1 MSDHKS
7 LIMHIAEWWETH
19 ASSSRSTKSWNKWL
33 PSPGNILF
41 TLLIAGLLIFTQQ
54 TWANHTPDSV
64 RVPGP
69 SATTVNYQGR
79 LAAPDGTPKNGTFG
93 MSFCHLGR
101 GQWRQ
106 CCVGAES
113 HTAVPVTDG
122 LFNVGLGSQT
132 SGGIPTTVWNGD
144 RYLEITV
151 GGETL
156 TPRELIRS
164 VPIAGMA
171 LTVPDA
177 AIDTDQLADGSV
189 TTEKLAN
196 SSVTSPRLNLGKG
209 QACLTNNQTIN
220 LSSSDVDIPGLTL
233 QFTVDQASTV
243 LVWMDGIANLSS
255 GSAAA
260 VYLNLSSGGVSHTGA
275 GTFMY
280 STTYWQPVKGQRIF
294 SLGNGAYTFAARA
307 YTEGSSASLM
317 LQGTDPRYRTCI
329 NYVVLGQ

>member
-1 MSDHKS
+1 MNDHKN
-7 LIMHIAEWWETH
+7 LLHHIADWWQ
-19 ASSSRSTKSWNKWL
+19 SRQERSHTANWNRWL
-33 PSPGNILF
+33 PTPGNIFF
-41 TLLIAGLLIFTQQ
+41 TLLMIGLLIFTQQ
-54 TWANHTPDSV
+54 TWANNGPESV
-64 RVPGP
+64 NVPGP
-69 SATTVNYQGR
+69 SATTINYQGR

-93 MSFCHLGR
+93 MSFAIYDAASG
-101 GQWRQ
+101 GNVVW
-106 CCVGAES
+106 GAES

-122 LFNVGLGSQT
+122 LFNIGLGSQT

-144 RYLEITV
+144 RYLQITV

-164 VPIAGMA
+164 VPVAGMA

-177 AIDTDQLADGSV
+177 AIDTNQLANGSV

-196 SSVTSPRLNLGKG
+196 ASVTSPRLNLGKG

-220 LSSSDVDIPGLTL
+220 LSSSDVDVPGLTL
-233 QFTVDQASTV
+233 QFTVDQASSV

-255 GSAAA
+255 GNSAN

-275 GTFMY
+275 GAFMY
-280 STTYWQPVKGQRIF
+280 STTYWQPVKGQQIF
-294 SLGNGAYTFAARA
+294 SLGNGTYTFTARA
-307 YTEGSSASLM
+307 YTEGSSASLK